1 MAFVQKTFWMNLPV
15 SIKQT
20 NCGGCLD
27 IAHICF
33 VFFLFYST
41 IMIFTLADQLQ
52 WPTKQLT
59 VLQIVSKKVLW
70 MSSTFRCE
78 SSTPRYPHGDFWS
91 WLLGLPGFLR
101 VTPFPGKYPS
111 ITAGRHCKVL
121 QSRGDVKNG
130 KTLVAAIIAP
140 PSHSCY
146 ESQVAANSNF
156 SILKAPW
163 HFAITFY
170 KLLKWMKAYTKKTS
184 PATNQT
190 K

>member
-1 MAFVQKTFWMNLPV
+1 MVKKGWPSSRRPFGWICRCTKK

-41 IMIFTLADQLQ
+41 IMGFTLADQLQ

-91 WLLGLPGFLR
+91 WLLGLPGFFFR

-140 PSHSCY
+140 PSHSCLWVTSCCKFQLQHF
-146 ESQVAANSNF
+146 ESSMTLCHI
-156 SILKAPW
+156 IL
-163 HFAITFY
+163 
-170 KLLKWMKAYTKKTS
+170 
-184 PATNQT
+184 
-190 K
+190 